1 MLNNYFSELTKF
13 SDFEVVN
20 CAVDGILFKAI
31 DKQSKKILIKI
42 YFPNLSW
49 SDEQMVTFLDQ
60 ININKLISHENLLT
74 IIDIGKTKKFPFV
87 IYEYKS
93 VVPLAQRIDDFQSI
107 NEVISSLKQVIA
119 VIQFLHHKDI
129 VHGNLSTEN
138 IYCDENNKLFL
149 IDFGIFNFLLNVVK
163 GNVVEGLT
171 NLSINLPEYSTPEQL
186 LGMSPTKYS
195 DIYGIGNISFE
206 LIFQQKAFVGE
217 TGLAIALA
225 HLENK
230 INWPKKI
237 QKKSSTRLVKFI
249 RKCLFLEPYK
259 RFNNIDQVVEILKKL
274 ESRKFVWLNIP
285 SKNLKGV
292 PGYSF
297 NKKWVYGISIPIISI
312 LTIAFWFIYITP
324 ASYVLDIEQI
334 SLVETVQTDQLSVL
348 LTPVKTPKE
357 LIITKENPKKSSS
370 IKENEVFDPTPIV
383 TKVEL
388 NQPAI
393 QEQPIQQPSEKI
405 QIENIHNLTEISR
418 LGYGRLEDIDHY
430 DNKYFFVASS
440 SGVYIYEGIRFIKW
454 IDAGNWV
461 TSVKVS
467 KDGYKLAIGLRSGE
481 IQIWDWENNIL
492 LINFNGHEDRISGLE
507 FSIAD
512 RYLYSVSYDRY
523 FIVWDL
529 NSGSIKQR
537 VLAHATP
544 IHDFAVTSD
553 GRTLI
558 TVAND
563 QVVRV
568 WDLAT
573 GKKDFDFPF
582 PGKTT
587 SVTISS
593 DDQYVAAG
601 GGEGLIQQWNLK
613 TKQLRTDP
621 IPVMTNIWNIEYS
634 ENDLRLLVSTGNGS
648 KSYSPTQTKYPGVSL
663 DFDIKP
669 PPLSLISIFGSNF
682 YFDNK
687 VLENASITWNG
698 KLEINGSELI
708 PNNSYDSLYQLVFS
722 NNSDYLAV
730 GGKNEH
736 IFVWDIYTNQL
747 VLSLNRVMPEG
758 YIFTPDGS
766 NVIVMESKTYPVS
779 RHYPKPVT
787 KTIYRTYSLQNNKN
801 EIIFSE
807 RVENGKISFIKN
819 ETLMISGSLKQSKAW
834 DLNTGFEVY
843 LNSYPYNGCWIS
855 TSENNGELFQVVS
868 NAGVFYQFDDRT
880 NIICS
885 KTNLIGSN
893 LALLSHDLNYIY
905 LESSK
910 NSILAID
917 TRTNQSIWEILIP
930 SDLTSI
936 AISFDGSILALGN
949 SSGRV
954 ILLNSK
960 TGKEIHQF
968 TGNYGAV
975 QRISFSEDGFFLATI
990 GSDGTTRLFVTP

>member
-1 MLNNYFSELTKF
+1 MQNNYFSELTEF

-20 CAVDGILFKAI
+20 CSVDGLLYKAI
-31 DKQSKKILIKI
+31 DKNSKKILIKL

-49 SDEQMVTFLDQ
+49 SDEQMSTFLDQ
-60 ININKLISHENLLT
+60 ININKLINHENLLT
-74 IIDIGKTKKFPFV
+74 IIDIGKTNKFPFV

-93 VVPLAQRIDDFQSI
+93 VIPLAQRNDDKRSF
-107 NEVISSLKQVIA
+107 NEVISDLKQIVA
-119 VIQFLHHKDI
+119 VIQFLHHQDI
-129 VHGNLSTEN
+129 VHGNLSTDN
-138 IYCDENNKLFL
+138 IYCDEYNKLFL
-149 IDFGIFNFLLNVVK
+149 IDFGIFNYLLNVVK

-171 NLSINLPEYSTPEQL
+171 SLSINLPEFSTPEQL
-186 LGMSPTKYS
+186 LGRSPTKYS
-195 DIYGIGNISFE
+195 DIYGVGNISFE
-206 LIFQQKAFVGE
+206 LIFHQKAFVGE

-225 HLENK
+225 HLENN

-249 RKCLFLEPYK
+249 SKCLFVEPYK
-259 RFNNIDQVVEILKKL
+259 RFKNIDQIVEILKKL
-274 ESRKFVWLNIP
+274 ESGKFVWINIP

-297 NKKWVYGISIPIISI
+297 NKKWVYGISIPIISF
-312 LTIAFWFIYITP
+312 LTIALWFINITP
-324 ASYVLDIEQI
+324 IKDELDIEKI
-334 SLVETVQTDQLSVL
+334 SLEETIQTDQLSIL
-348 LTPVKTPKE
+348 LTPEKTTQE
-357 LIITKENPKKSSS
+357 LIITKEIPNQSSS
-370 IKENEVFDPTPIV
+370 IEETEVLDPTPIV
-383 TKVEL
+383 TKLEL
-388 NQPAI
+388 YQPAI
-393 QEQPIQQPSEKI
+393 QEQTINKPSEKI
-405 QIENIHNLTEISR
+405 QIENILNLTEISR
-418 LGYGRLEDIDHY
+418 LGYGRLEDIDHFN
-430 DNKYFFVASS
+430 NKFFFVASS
-440 SGVYIYEGIRFIKW
+440 SGVYIYEGIKFIKW
-454 IDAGNWV
+454 IDSGNWV
-461 TSVKVS
+461 SSIKVS
-467 KDGYKLAIGLRSGE
+467 KNGNKLAVGLKNGE

-492 LINFNGHEDRISGLE
+492 LINFIGHEDRISGLE
-507 FSIAD
+507 FSTAD

-529 NSGSIKQR
+529 NSGSINQR

-582 PGKTT
+582 PGKIA

-601 GGEGLIQQWNLK
+601 GEEGLLQQWNLK

-634 ENDLRLLVSTGNGS
+634 ENDLRLLVSIGSGS

-682 YFDNK
+682 DFDNK
-687 VLENASITWNG
+687 VLENSSINWNG
-698 KLEINGSELI
+698 KLEINGSVII

-736 IFVWDIYTNQL
+736 IFVWDIYANKLALT
-747 VLSLNRVMPEG
+747 LNRVMPEG

-766 NVIVMESKTYPVS
+766 SVIVMESKTYPVS

-787 KTIYRTYSLQNNKN
+787 KTIYRTYALQNTEN

-807 RVENGKISFIKN
+807 RVENGQISFAKN
-819 ETLMISGSLKQSKAW
+819 QTLMISGSLKQSKAW
-834 DLNTGFEVY
+834 DLNTGFEIY
-843 LNSYPYNGCWIS
+843 LNSYPYNGCYIS
-855 TSENNGELFQVVS
+855 TSDNNGELFQIVS

-880 NIICS
+880 NQICS
-885 KTNLIGSN
+885 KTILMGSN
-893 LALLSHDLNYIY
+893 YSILSRDLNY
-905 LESSK
+905 LFHETSK
-910 NSILAID
+910 NTILAVD
-917 TRTNQSIWEILIP
+917 TRTNQAIWEISKPLE
-930 SDLTSI
+930 LTTI
-936 AISFDGSILALGN
+936 AISFDGSILALGER
-949 SSGRV
+949 SGRV

-960 TGKEIHQF
+960 TGKEIHRF
-968 TGNYGAV
+968 SGNYGVV
-975 QRISFSEDGFFLATI
+975 QRISFSEDGFFLATA
-990 GSDGTTRLFVTP
+990 GSDGTTRIFVVP

>member
-1 MLNNYFSELTKF
+1 MQNNYFSELTEF

-20 CAVDGILFKAI
+20 CAVDGLLFKAI
-31 DKQSKKILIKI
+31 DKQSKKILVKI

-49 SDEQMVTFLDQ
+49 SEEQMETFLDQ
-60 ININKLISHENLLT
+60 INLNKIISHENLLT

-93 VVPLAQRIDDFQSI
+93 IVPLAQRIDDNQSI
-107 NEVISSLKQVIA
+107 NEVISSLKQVVA
-119 VIQFLHHKDI
+119 VIQFLHHQDI
-129 VHGNLSTEN
+129 VHGNLSIEN
-138 IYCDENNKLFL
+138 IYCDENNKLIL
-149 IDFGIFNFLLNVVK
+149 IDFGIFNHLLNVVK

-186 LGMSPTKYS
+186 LGRSPTKYS
-195 DIYGIGNISFE
+195 DIYGIGNIFFE
-206 LIFQQKAFVGE
+206 LLFHQKAFVGE

-225 HLENK
+225 HLENN

-237 QKKSSTRLVKFI
+237 QKKSSTKLVKFI

-259 RFNNIDQVVEILKKL
+259 RFKNIDQVFEILKKL
-274 ESRKFVWLNIP
+274 ESGKFVWLNIP

-297 NKKWVYGISIPIISI
+297 NKKWVYGISIPIIII
-312 LTIAFWFIYITP
+312 LTIALWFISIIP
-324 ASYVLDIEQI
+324 VSDVLDIEQI
-334 SLVETVQTDQLSVL
+334 SLEETVQTDQLFVL
-348 LTPVKTPKE
+348 STPVKTPNE
-357 LIITKENPKKSSS
+357 LIITKEFPNNRSS
-370 IKENEVFDPTPIV
+370 IEELEVFDTTPIV
-383 TKVEL
+383 TKVKL

-393 QEQPIQQPSEKI
+393 QEQPIHQPSEKI
-405 QIENIHNLTEISR
+405 HIENIHNLTEISR
-418 LGYGRLEDIDHY
+418 LGFGRLEDIDHY

-454 IDAGNWV
+454 IDTGNWV
-461 TSVKVS
+461 TSIKVS
-467 KDGYKLAIGLRSGE
+467 KNGYKLAVGLKSGE
-481 IQIWDWENNIL
+481 IQIWDWKKNIL

-529 NSGSIKQR
+529 NSGSINQR

-573 GKKDFDFPF
+573 GKKDFDLPF
-582 PGKTT
+582 SGKIA
-587 SVTISS
+587 SVSISS

-601 GGEGLIQQWNLK
+601 GKEGLLQQWNLK

-634 ENDLRLLVSTGNGS
+634 ENDLRLLVSTGSGS

-682 YFDNK
+682 DFDNK

-698 KLEINGSELI
+698 KLEINRSEII
-708 PNNSYDSLYQLVFS
+708 PNNSFDSLYQLVFS

-736 IFVWDIYTNQL
+736 IFVWDIYSNKL

-787 KTIYRTYSLQNNKN
+787 KTIYRTYSLQNTEN

-807 RVENGKISFIKN
+807 RVENGQISFVKN
-819 ETLMISGSLKQSKAW
+819 QSLMISGSLKQSKAW
-834 DLNTGFEVY
+834 DLNTGFEIY
-843 LNSYPYNGCWIS
+843 LNSYSYNGCLIS
-855 TSENNGELFQVVS
+855 TSDNNGELFQIVS

-880 NIICS
+880 NYICS

-893 LALLSHDLNYIY
+893 FSILSRDLNYLY
-905 LESSK
+905 QETSNNK
-910 NSILAID
+910 ILAVD
-917 TRTNQSIWEILIP
+917 TRTNQSIWEISKPLE
-930 SDLTSI
+930 LTSI
-936 AISFDGSILALGN
+936 AISFDGSILALGER
-949 SSGRV
+949 SGRV

-960 TGKEIHQF
+960 TGKEIHRIS
-968 TGNYGAV
+968 GNYGVV
-975 QRISFSEDGFFLATI
+975 QRISFSEDGFFLATA
-990 GSDGTTRLFVTP
+990 GSDGTTRLFGMP